1 MHETGKLRVA
11 TPTDTTIVMTRTFDA
26 PRRLVWEAMT
36 KPELVRRWM
45 FYPPGWS
52 WATCEMNVRVGGEF
66 HWAWNGPDGQLA
78 MTIRGVH
85 REVDPPSRIVHTER
99 MEMAPGA
106 GPCAPGDGSPEP
118 WELLVTLE
126 LTDQGGV
133 TAMKMTLAFGS
144 KQARDAALASG
155 MEQGMEAGYTNLD
168 ALLADQCKTV
178 KRHST

>member
-1 MHETGKLRVA
+1 MRQSSTLQVA
-11 TPTDTTIVMTRTFDA
+11 TPTDTTIVMTRAFDA
-26 PRRLVWEAMT
+26 PRRLVWDAMT

-52 WATCEMNVRVGGEF
+52 WATCEMDVRVGGEF
-66 HWAWNGPDGQLA
+66 RWAWNGPDGQLA

-99 MEMAPGA
+99 MEMAPGT
-106 GPCAPGDGSPEP
+106 GPCAPEGESSEP

-126 LTDQGGV
+126 LSEHDGSTS
-133 TAMKMTLAFGS
+133 MKMTLAFGS

-155 MEQGMEAGYTNLD
+155 MERGMEAGYKNLD
-168 ALLADQCKTV
+168 ALLTDQRRTD
-178 KRHST
+178 KRNST